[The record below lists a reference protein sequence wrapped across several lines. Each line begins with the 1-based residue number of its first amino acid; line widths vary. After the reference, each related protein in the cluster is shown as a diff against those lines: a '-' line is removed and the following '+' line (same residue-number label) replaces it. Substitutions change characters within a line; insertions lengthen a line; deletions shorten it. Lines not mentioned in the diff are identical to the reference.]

1 MASGDVSIPCYQY
14 GRFLRRC
21 VTSVL
26 SQEIRNLRVLIIDN
40 ASTDNSLEVA
50 RSLAAEDSR
59 VEVVAH
65 PTNLG
70 HHASY
75 NEGIDWATADYFTT
89 LCADDFLPPGSLLRA
104 ATVMEKH
111 PEVNLTFGGVFWIR
125 NDDDPVPEVD
135 PRGQTANWT
144 VLTGKELLEGFC
156 RAGTG
161 DRASASTVVVR
172 TAALK
177 RVGHYRAELP

>member
-1 MASGDVSIPCYQY
+1 MASVDVSIPCYQY

-40 ASTDNSLEVA
+40 ASSDNSLDVA

-65 PTNLG
+65 PANLG

-75 NEGIDWATADYFTT
+75 NEGIDWASAEYFTT
-89 LCADDFLPPGSLLRA
+89 LCVDVLLPPGSLRRA
-104 ATVMEKH
+104 ITIMERH
-111 PEVNLTFGGVFWIR
+111 PEV
-125 NDDDPVPEVD
+125 
-135 PRGQTANWT
+135 
-144 VLTGKELLEGFC
+144 
-156 RAGTG
+156 
-161 DRASASTVVVR
+161 
-172 TAALK
+172 
-177 RVGHYRAELP
+177 